1 MRTATAHS
9 DLDGDDGRMLRQL
22 RALQGSYEQA
32 GWRQRL
38 HAWELRWHRHR
49 LRKLMTP
56 R

>member
-1 MRTATAHS
+1 MTATATDPGS
-9 DLDGDDGRMLRQL
+9 DDRRLLRQL

-32 GWRQRL
+32 GWQQRL
-38 HAWELRWHRHR
+38 HVWEIRWHRRR

>member
-1 MRTATAHS
+1 MRTATAT
-9 DLDGDDGRMLRQL
+9 DLGGDAGRILRQL

-32 GWRQRL
+32 GWRHRI
-38 HAWELRWHRHR
+38 HVWELRWHRQR